1 MSLSFMHDK
10 SAKDDWNILLLD
22 VSGKILGLMAAHR
35 RDKMPLFIGKR
46 MSVYIFAKKIEKKKC
61 TATNPFWDFD

>member
-1 MSLSFMHDK
+1 MT

-46 MSVYIFAKKIEKKKC
+46 MSVYIFAKKIEKKKMHGY
-61 TATNPFWDFD
+61 

>member
-46 MSVYIFAKKIEKKKC
+46 MNVYIFEKKKQKEKK
-61 TATNPFWDFD
+61 AHLLIPLRSW

>member
-1 MSLSFMHDK
+1 M
-10 SAKDDWNILLLD
+10 LD

-46 MSVYIFAKKIEKKKC
+46 MSVYIFAKKREKKN
-61 TATNPFWDFD
+61 AQLLIPFEILIKRGNTDTLGSLLFG

>member
-10 SAKDDWNILLLD
+10 SANDDWNILLLD
-22 VSGKILGLMAAHR
+22 ASRKILGLMAAHR

-46 MSVYIFAKKIEKKKC
+46 MNVYIFEKKKQKEKK
-61 TATNPFWDFD
+61 AHLLIPLRLW